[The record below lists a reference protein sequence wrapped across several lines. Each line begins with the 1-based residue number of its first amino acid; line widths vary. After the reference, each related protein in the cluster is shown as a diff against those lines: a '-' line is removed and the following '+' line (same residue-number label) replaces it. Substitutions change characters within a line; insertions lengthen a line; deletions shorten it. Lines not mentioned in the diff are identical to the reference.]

1 MLVASRGR
9 KHTVAVEGTTTEATG
24 TAIEAVSKIAALT
37 SVMLILV
44 LQFALHPGVTW
55 PLRVLMVCALVG
67 GWRLGRFAGKAAL
80 AIVAGLAPVLPVA
93 IAAVA
98 GGADPVVQSVWL
110 AALVGAL
117 LPSMHWTRWELP
129 AAWRVLLGGW
139 ALTLSLAWPILVA
152 REVGFD
158 LRVLGDT
165 ATINSWA
172 GMSPSEVS
180 GWIMHVVLVQLAGLL
195 WLDGLMRRLRTWSGR
210 GLPAVVHG
218 LWIGATVSSL
228 VALYQGTVD
237 IQFLSS
243 AEWAARGR
251 VTGMMLDA
259 NAYGMVAALAA
270 PLAAVAAGSLST
282 RAWWLGA
289 GAFAVNWS
297 GVWMSGSRTA
307 LLCVLA
313 GTVALALGA
322 VHRLRVRRVVWV
334 SGAGVLA
341 VSLAALALTVTL
353 SRATSPLER
362 TEEFAGRSPW
372 QVAETLL
379 ARGRYGEIAARMIWE
394 YPLTGVGVGTYH
406 WLAPD
411 YLRTTFNQELSFD
424 NAQNWWRHQ
433 LAELGILGALPVLAW
448 SIIIAWLTMRGARG
462 ARGHHAATVRGLLLG
477 LGFVSLVGMPTQ
489 APAVL
494 MAFFL
499 LVAMLAT
506 ASPGV
511 GALDTASRTGASP
524 GASLSRAWMIVGALA
539 VAYAGGHAALAS
551 GSLNVAE
558 RAARTNRDYV
568 VGLYPEE
575 SHPEGGQFQWTG
587 GEARLR
593 LVKRA
598 PWLVVRTWIQH
609 PDAAERPVAL
619 RIATPCQVVFE
630 RTFADSTPVDLALRL
645 PNTGDPID
653 LAVRVSRTWSPAS
666 FGSPDTRELGA
677 ALMTDFVNSA
687 AEASTPLAV
696 AVEACGT
703 AAGPTP

>member
-1 MLVASRGR
+1 M
-9 KHTVAVEGTTTEATG
+9 AVEGTTTAAG
-24 TAIEAVSKIAALT
+24 TATATVIEAVSKIAALT
-37 SVMLILV
+37 SVMLILA
-44 LQFALHPGVTW
+44 LQFALHPGVAW

-67 GWRLGRFAGKAAL
+67 GWRLGRFTGRTAL

-98 GGADPVVQSVWL
+98 GSADPVVQSVWL

-129 AAWRVLLGGW
+129 TAWRVLLGGW

-158 LRVLGDT
+158 LRVLSDT
-165 ATINSWA
+165 TTINSWA
-172 GMSPSEVS
+172 GMSASAVS

-195 WLDGLMRRLRTWSGR
+195 WLDGLMRRLRTWSGH

-237 IQFLSS
+237 IEFLSS
-243 AEWAARGR
+243 TEWAARGR
-251 VTGMMLDA
+251 VTGMMLGA

-270 PLAAVAAGSLST
+270 PLAAVAAASLPT
-282 RAWWLGA
+282 RAWWFGA
-289 GAFAVNWS
+289 GAFAVNWV

-307 LLCVLA
+307 LLCVLV
-313 GTVALALGA
+313 GTVALVLSA
-322 VHRLRVRRVVWV
+322 VRRVRVRRVICV
-334 SGAGVLA
+334 SGAGVLVA
-341 VSLAALALTVTL
+341 LLVALAVTVTL
-353 SRATSPLER
+353 SRATSPLDR

-379 ARGRYGEIAARMIWE
+379 ARGRYSEIAARMIWE

-433 LAELGILGALPVLAW
+433 LAELGMVGALPVLAW
-448 SIIIAWLTMRGARG
+448 SIIIAWLTIRGARR
-462 ARGHHAATVRGLLLG
+462 ARGPHVATVRGLLLG

-489 APAVL
+489 DPAVL

-499 LVAMLAT
+499 LVAMLAM
-506 ASPGV
+506 ACPGV
-511 GALDTASRTGASP
+511 SAPDTASWTWASTGASM
-524 GASLSRAWMIVGALA
+524 GASLSRAWIVVAALA
-539 VAYAGGHAALAS
+539 VAYAGGHAVLAG

-575 SHPEGGQFQWTG
+575 PHPEGGQFQWTG
-587 GEARLR
+587 GEAHLR

-609 PDAAERPVAL
+609 PDAAERPVVL
-619 RIATPCQVVFE
+619 RIVTPCQVVFE
-630 RTFADSTPVDLALRL
+630 RTFVDSTPVDFTLRL
-645 PNTGDPID
+645 PNTDDRID

-666 FGSPDTRELGA
+666 VGSLDTRELGA
-677 ALMTDFVNSA
+677 ALITDFVNSA
-687 AEASTPLAV
+687 AEASAPITV
-696 AVEACGT
+696 EMEACGT